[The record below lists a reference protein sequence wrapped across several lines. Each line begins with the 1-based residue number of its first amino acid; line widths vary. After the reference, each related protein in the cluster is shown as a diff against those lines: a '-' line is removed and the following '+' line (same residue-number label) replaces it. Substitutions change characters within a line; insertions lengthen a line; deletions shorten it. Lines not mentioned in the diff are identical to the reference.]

1 MEHSYYKYG
10 GVNMKKKKFI
20 YMLLCLILLCGCKGK
35 CTDKSSSVDT
45 TALCTYSDDKTSVLC
60 YTVDDNTYEFTVT
73 GTYDIGEEVPIVI
86 NSNNESEA
94 HLKEEV
100 N

>member
-1 MEHSYYKYG
+1 M
-10 GVNMKKKKFI
+10 
-20 YMLLCLILLCGCKGK
+20 
-35 CTDKSSSVDT
+35 
-45 TALCTYSDDKTSVLC
+45 LC
-60 YTVDDNTYEFTVT
+60 YTVDGNTYEFTVT